1 MKPMTK
7 IASVIL
13 ALVALLHL
21 ARVLFK
27 TNVLIDT
34 FELPLWVSMLG
45 FTVASLLSFG
55 LWRESKQLN

>member
-1 MKPMTK
+1 MKPMAK

-21 ARVLFK
+21 ARVLFN

-34 FELPLWVSMLG
+34 FELPMWVSIVG
-45 FTVASLLSFG
+45 FIVASILSIG

>member
-13 ALVALLHL
+13 ALVGLLHL
-21 ARVLFK
+21 ARVLYK
-27 TNVLIDT
+27 TNVLIDN
-34 FELPLWVSMLG
+34 FELPLWVSMVG